1 MWRIL
6 NIIVQNGSAVLF
18 VLLQALCLFW
28 VVKFNQ
34 SQQKIYLHSYQ
45 LMASGIQNKYQK
57 TVDYFGLRARYDSIA
72 NENARLLSEKINRPY
87 KNQNPDSLIENVLAS
102 YQLIQARVINNSLE
116 KRNNMITLDKGGK
129 DLIAPGMG
137 VITSKGIVGIVTD
150 TSASYALVM
159 SLLHS
164 GSNISSR
171 LKRCGFFGPL
181 VWNGKDPSIM
191 NLMAIQNYADVRL
204 GDTVVTSGYS
214 VIFPKDLMIGVV
226 DVYKKEEGSF
236 TYKIN
241 VKLSQS
247 MTNLDQ
253 VYVVLNKD
261 KGEKEGLEKKSLHY
275 E

>member
-6 NIIVQNGSAVLF
+6 ILIVQNGSTVLF

-34 SQQKIYLHSYQ
+34 NQQKIYLHSYQ
-45 LMASGIQNKYQK
+45 LMASGIQSKYQY
-57 TVDYFGLRARYDSIA
+57 TLAYFGLRERYDSIA
-72 NENARLLSEKINRPY
+72 NENARLLSVQL
-87 KNQNPDSLIENVLAS
+87 NQLNNSQIKDTLQHENLGG
-102 YQLIQARVINNSLE
+102 YQLIQARVINNSLD

-129 DLIAPGMG
+129 DHIAPGMG
-137 VITSKGIVGIVTD
+137 VITSRGIVGIVTD
-150 TSASYALVM
+150 TSENYALVM
-159 SLLHS
+159 SLLHNRT
-164 GSNISSR
+164 NISSR

-181 VWNGKDPSIM
+181 VWNGKDPAIM
-191 NLMAIQNYADVRL
+191 NLNSIQNYADVRL

-214 VIFPKDLMIGVV
+214 VIFPKDLLVGTV

-241 VKLSQS
+241 VRLSQS

-253 VYVVLNKD
+253 VYVVLNRD
-261 KGEKEGLEKKSLHY
+261 KGEKEGLEKKSLQY

>member
-6 NIIVQNGSAVLF
+6 NIIVQNGSTVLF

-34 SQQKIYLHSYQ
+34 TQQKIYLHSYQ
-45 LMASGIQNKYQK
+45 LMVSGIQAKYQK
-57 TVDYFGLRARYDSIA
+57 TIDYFGLRQRYDSIA
-72 NENARLLSEKINRPY
+72 NENAKLLSNQINSPY
-87 KNQNPDSLIENVLAS
+87 KIQKPDSLIDGDLGA

-129 DLIAPGMG
+129 HQIAPGMG

-150 TSASYALVM
+150 TSSSYALVM

-164 GSNISSR
+164 NTNISAR

-204 GDTVVTSGYS
+204 GDSVVTSGYS
-214 VIFPKDLMIGVV
+214 VIFPKDLLIGIV

-241 VKLSQS
+241 VKLNQS

-261 KGEKEGLEKKSLHY
+261 KGEKEGLEKKSAHY